1 MSKITNW
8 LRAAWPVLAVA
19 AIIISLD
26 QWTKELVRNAI
37 PECSVI
43 DCPRFVPIE
52 ALGDYFVFER
62 VRNYGAAF
70 GILQNQQA
78 LFVVIGIVVIAG
90 ILIYARYLPLHQ
102 RFVRFL
108 LGLQL
113 GGAVGNMI
121 DRVSQLDEAGRGYVT
136 DFIKMGIPG
145 TYYWPNYNIADAA
158 IVCGVIGLGI
168 TILMDDI
175 RTQRAEKSAAA
186 DGADANALAADD
198 GEQNVLPQMN
208 SD

>member
-1 MSKITNW
+1 MAAPTN
-8 LRAAWPVLAVA
+8 RLAPA
-19 AIIISLD
+19 K
-26 QWTKELVRNAI
+26 WFLVR
-37 PECSVI
+37 
-43 DCPRFVPIE
+43 FPI
-52 ALGDYFVFER
+52 FF
-62 VRNYGAAF
+62 
-70 GILQNQQA
+70 
-78 LFVVIGIVVIAG
+78 
-90 ILIYARYLPLHQ
+90 P
-102 RFVRFL
+102 VRFH
-108 LGLQL
+108 GRPAVRAGQ
-113 GGAVGNMI
+113 GGAVGG
-121 DRVSQLDEAGRGYVT
+121 VSQLDEAGRGYVT